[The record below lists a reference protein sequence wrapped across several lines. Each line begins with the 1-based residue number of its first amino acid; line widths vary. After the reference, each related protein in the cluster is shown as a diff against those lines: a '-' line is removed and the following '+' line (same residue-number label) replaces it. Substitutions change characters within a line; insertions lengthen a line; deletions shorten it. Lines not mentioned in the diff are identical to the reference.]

1 MIRSPQS
8 HRTSFMLHPTDGSSD
23 RPNIRDHRRDGFTLV
38 ELLVVMSIIIVLM
51 GLLFPTIPMIY
62 RAVLRMK
69 TQAVVEQLRTA
80 AKSYHSEYGKWPEPA
95 NDQDL
100 VLTFNGLV
108 NPVTGQ
114 KATTGQA
121 ASDNPRALRF
131 MEIQSKDVTI
141 RTLGEQTPLALY
153 DPWWM
158 PYAYCFDN
166 GKKGSYYLGPLQN
179 GRPSNLQSWPDT
191 TANDS
196 QVPVP
201 FKDDSSIKT
210 VITEGYA
217 FFSDGPDTRTGTG
230 QSEPGS
236 KNTTKAYEDD
246 VRSWK

>member
-1 MIRSPQS
+1 MS
-8 HRTSFMLHPTDGSSD
+8 G
-23 RPNIRDHRRDGFTLV
+23 GFTLV
-38 ELLVVMSIIIVLM
+38 ELLVVISIIIVLM
-51 GLLFPTIPMIY
+51 GLLFPTIRIIQDAANRT
-62 RAVLRMK
+62 RAK
-69 TQAVVEQLRTA
+69 TVVQGLCAA
-80 AKSYHSEYGKWPEPA
+80 AKSYNNEYGKWPEPA

-108 NPVTGQ
+108 NPVTGL

-121 ASDNPRALRF
+121 ANDNPRALRL
-131 MEIQSKDVTI
+131 MEIQSKDVTV
-141 RTLGEQTPLALY
+141 RVLGEQTPLALY
-153 DPWWM
+153 DPWWT

-191 TANDS
+191 TANDN

-217 FFSDGPDTRTGTG
+217 FFSDGPDTRTGTAL
-230 QSEPGS
+230 SDPGGKS
-236 KNTTKAYEDD
+236 TTKAYEDD
-246 VRSWK
+246 IRSWR

>member
-1 MIRSPQS
+1 MMRTCDGGQRREAWVQ
-8 HRTSFMLHPTDGSSD
+8 HRANG
-23 RPNIRDHRRDGFTLV
+23 GFTLV
-38 ELLVVMSIIIVLM
+38 ELLVVISIIIVLM
-51 GLLFPTIPMIY
+51 GLLFPTIRIIQDAANKA
-62 RAVLRMK
+62 RAKAAIQGLC
-69 TQAVVEQLRTA
+69 TA
-80 AKSYHSEYGKWPEPA
+80 AKSYNSEYGKWPEPA

-114 KATTGQA
+114 KATTGQTA
-121 ASDNPRALRF
+121 NDNPRALRF
-131 MEIQSKDVTI
+131 MEIQSKDVTV
-141 RTLGEQTPLALY
+141 RGLGEQTPLALY

-191 TANDS
+191 AASDN

-201 FKDDSSIKT
+201 FKDDDSIKT
-210 VITEGYA
+210 VITESYA

-230 QSEPGS
+230 PSDSGGRS
-236 KNTTKAYEDD
+236 TTKAYEDD